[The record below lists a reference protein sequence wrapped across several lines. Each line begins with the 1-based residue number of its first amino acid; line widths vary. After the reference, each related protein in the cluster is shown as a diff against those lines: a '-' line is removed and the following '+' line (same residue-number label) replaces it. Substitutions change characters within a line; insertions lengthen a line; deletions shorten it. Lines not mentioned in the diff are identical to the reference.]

1 MESRSVISVA
11 GVHTTKLDLAM
22 TTAVIETRP
31 VDFAPIR
38 KNVSKSTLDAE
49 LAVSLFRAG
58 NLIST
63 NFFQG
68 KRTFP

>member
-22 TTAVIETRP
+22 TAAVIETGP

-38 KNVSKSTLDAE
+38 KNVGKSTLDAE

-63 NFFQG
+63 NFL
-68 KRTFP
+68 KSKKTFP

>member
-1 MESRSVISVA
+1 MESRSVISMA

-22 TTAVIETRP
+22 TAAVVEIGP

-38 KNVSKSTLDAE
+38 KNMGKSTLNAK

-63 NFFQG
+63 NFLQG